1 MSAPTAEYW
10 RAKAS
15 LCREL
20 FIDQVQHGQEREAVR
35 NLFRYS
41 HALTMAE
48 LTEEEGERE
57 TAHEHMV

>member
-1 MSAPTAEYW
+1 MSNPPAIYW
-10 RAKAS
+10 RAKAE

-20 FIDQVQHGQEREAVR
+20 FIDQMQHNQEREAVR

-48 LTEEEGERE
+48 LTEEEGER
-57 TAHEHMV
+57 